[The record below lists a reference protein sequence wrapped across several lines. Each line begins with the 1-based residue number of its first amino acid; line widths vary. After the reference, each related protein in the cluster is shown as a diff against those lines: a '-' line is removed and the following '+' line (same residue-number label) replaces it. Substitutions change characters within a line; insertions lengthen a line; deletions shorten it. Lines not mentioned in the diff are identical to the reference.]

1 MTSPDVSAL
10 APLVVVSPHLDDAV
24 LSCAGLIAGAP
35 ATTVLTVFAGFPPT
49 RDASTP
55 AEFLPGSTM
64 WDQASGFTAGDDV
77 VGLRRAEDRAALAHL
92 GAVPR
97 WLDFL
102 DSQYVV
108 EPVESAE
115 PAGIAESIR
124 AAVNDLHPASIAFP
138 LGLSHTDH
146 ERTHE
151 ACFLLL
157 EESPELATSWVAFV
171 DVPYRALHRAQA
183 DARLARLRELGYDL
197 EPLGF
202 DLGKRKAAAL
212 EEYPSQ
218 LKALAPSIDNA
229 SLPEECFVLRRRAFP
244 L

>member
-1 MTSPDVSAL
+1 MTLPDVTAL
-10 APLVVVSPHLDDAV
+10 APLTVVSPHLDDAV
-24 LSCAGLIAGAP
+24 LSCAGFIAGAP

-49 RDASTP
+49 RDAATP
-55 AEFLPGSTM
+55 AEFLPGTTF
-64 WDQASGFTAGDDV
+64 WDQASGFAPGDDV

-108 EPVESAE
+108 EPAESAD
-115 PAGIAESIR
+115 PADIAADIR
-124 AAVNDLHPASIAFP
+124 VAVGELRPATIAFP

-157 EESPELATSWVAFV
+157 KESPELAQNWVAFV

-183 DARLARLRELGYDL
+183 DLRLVRLREMGYDL
-197 EPLGF
+197 EPLSF
-202 DLGKRKAAAL
+202 DLGERKIAAL
-212 EEYPSQ
+212 DEYPSQ
-218 LKALAPSIDNA
+218 LMALAQSMTNA
-229 SLPEECFVLRRRAFP
+229 ELPEECFLLRR
-244 L
+244 

>member
-1 MTSPDVSAL
+1 MPPLDVSRL

-35 ATTVLTVFAGFPPT
+35 ATTVLTVFAGFPPV
-49 RDASTP
+49 RDATTP
-55 AEFLPGSTM
+55 AEFLPGTTA
-64 WDQASGFTAGDDV
+64 WDQASGFAGGDDV
-77 VGLRRAEDRAALAHL
+77 VGLRRAEDRAALAQL
-92 GAVPR
+92 GAVPH

-108 EPVESAE
+108 EPGESAG
-115 PAGIAESIR
+115 PADIAAGIR
-124 AAVNDLHPASIAFP
+124 AAIKDLQPSTIAFP

-157 EESPELATSWVAFV
+157 DESPELARNWVAFV

-183 DARLARLRELGYDL
+183 DVRLARLRDLGYDL

-202 DLGKRKAAAL
+202 DLGERKAAAL
-212 EEYPSQ
+212 DEYPTQ
-218 LKALAPSIDNA
+218 LKALAPSIANA
-229 SLPEECFVLRRRAFP
+229 ALPEECFVLRHSDFP

>member
-1 MTSPDVSAL
+1 MTFADVSAF
-10 APLVVVSPHLDDAV
+10 APVTVVSPHLDDAV
-24 LSCAGLIAGAP
+24 LSCAGLIAGSP
-35 ATTVLTVFAGFPPT
+35 GTTVITVFAGFPPA
-49 RDASTP
+49 RDATTP
-55 AEFLPGSTM
+55 AEFLPGTTV
-64 WDQASGFTAGDDV
+64 WDQSSGFVGGDDV

-92 GAVPR
+92 GAVSQ
-97 WLDFL
+97 WLDFI

-108 EPVESAE
+108 EPGESAG
-115 PAGIAESIR
+115 PAAIADGLG
-124 AAVNDLHPASIAFP
+124 AALADLRPATIAFP

-157 EESPELATSWVAFV
+157 QDSPALALNWVAFV

-202 DLGKRKAAAL
+202 DLGELKAAAL
-212 EEYPSQ
+212 DEYPSQ
-218 LKALAPSIDNA
+218 LKALAPSIANA
-229 SLPEECFVLRRRAFP
+229 ALPEECYLLRRRGAVS
-244 L
+244 

>member
-1 MTSPDVSAL
+1 MTLPDVTDL
-10 APLVVVSPHLDDAV
+10 APVTVVSPHLDDAV

-35 ATTVLTVFAGFPPT
+35 GTTVVTVFAGFPPA

-55 AEFLPGSTM
+55 ATFLPGSTS
-64 WDQASGFTAGDDV
+64 WDQACGFAAGDDV

-92 GAVPR
+92 GATPR

-108 EPVESAE
+108 EPGESAGPTE
-115 PAGIAESIR
+115 IAAAIR
-124 AAVNDLHPASIAFP
+124 AALGELQPATIAFP

-157 EESPELATSWVAFV
+157 SESPELATNWVAFI
-171 DVPYRALHRAQA
+171 DVPYRALYRAQA
-183 DARLARLRELGYDL
+183 DLRLARLRELGYEL
-197 EPLGF
+197 EPLSF
-202 DLGKRKAAAL
+202 DLGERKIAAL
-212 EEYPSQ
+212 DEYPSQ
-218 LKALAPSIDNA
+218 LKGLAESTANA
-229 SLPEECFVLRRRAFP
+229 ALPEECFLLRR
-244 L
+244 